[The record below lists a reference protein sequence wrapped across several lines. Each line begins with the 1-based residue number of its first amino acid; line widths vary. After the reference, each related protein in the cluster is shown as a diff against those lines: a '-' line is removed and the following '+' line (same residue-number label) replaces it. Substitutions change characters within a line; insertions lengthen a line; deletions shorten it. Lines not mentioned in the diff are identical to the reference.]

1 MKVLIQVT
9 LHDNGIIYNRH
20 AFYQYDYGQQL
31 KIAGLDFTGEIEIHF
46 ARKGE
51 SAIVRTSTVNDD
63 NAIVDVP
70 NNLLT
75 SDGELTVYIC
85 QNGKTYHSIT
95 FIIKPRPKPEN
106 YNPPEEETE
115 TLSMISPFSDKELL
129 KELGMI

>member
-1 MKVLIQVT
+1 MIQVT

-31 KIAGLDFTGEIEIHF
+31 KIAGLDFTGGIEVHF
-46 ARKGE
+46 ARKGK
-51 SAIVRTSTVNDD
+51 SAIVKTVIVNDGSVV
-63 NAIVDVP
+63 VDVP
-70 NNLLT
+70 NDILT
-75 SDGELTVYIC
+75 NDGELTVYIC

>member
-31 KIAGLDFTGEIEIHF
+31 KIAGLDFVGGIEVHF

-51 SAIVRTSTVNDD
+51 SAVVKNATVADGS
-63 NAIVDVP
+63 ITVDVP
-70 NNLLT
+70 NKILT

-106 YNPPEEETE
+106 YNPPEEEEVTE
-115 TLSMISPFSDKELL
+115 SAVSPFNDYEIL
-129 KELGMI
+129 KELGMV